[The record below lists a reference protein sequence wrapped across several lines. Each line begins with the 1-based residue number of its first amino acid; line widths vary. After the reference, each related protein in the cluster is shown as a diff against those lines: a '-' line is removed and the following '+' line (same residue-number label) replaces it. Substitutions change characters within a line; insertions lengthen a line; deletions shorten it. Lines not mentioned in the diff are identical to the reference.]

1 MPSENTIFEVCQYLK
16 NWFDRNQPRYI
27 GSITIQNGALSE
39 TYGLKVGQYFRI
51 VDSTL
56 NEGVYK
62 YPLTTLTDETFNGA
76 IWGMAL
82 PKAFIALLDDI
93 EAWKVKYNSLD
104 TQDGRQAL
112 SPFNS
117 ESFGGYA
124 YSKSS
129 GGTSDT
135 TKDKSGTWQGVFG
148 ARLAPYRKM

>member
-16 NWFDRNQPRYI
+16 NWFDRNQLRYI
-27 GSITIQNGALSE
+27 GDITIENGALSE

-93 EAWKVKYNSLD
+93 EAWKAKYASAD
-104 TQDGRQAL
+104 SVAM
-112 SPFNS
+112 SPFTS
-117 ESFGGYA
+117 ESVPGVYS
-124 YSKSS
+124 YSKNS
-129 GGTSDT
+129 GGNDT
-135 TKDKSGTWQGVFG
+135 TTDKSGTWQGAFG

>member
-27 GSITIQNGALSE
+27 GDITIQNGALSQ

-76 IWGMAL
+76 IWGMSL

-93 EAWKVKYNSLD
+93 EAWKAKYASAD
-104 TQDGRQAL
+104 SVAM
-112 SPFNS
+112 SPFTS
-117 ESFGGYA
+117 ENVPGVYS

-129 GGTSDT
+129 GGNDT
-135 TKDKSGTWQGVFG
+135 TTDKSGTWQGAFG
-148 ARLAPYRKM
+148 ARLAPWRKM

>member
-1 MPSENTIFEVCQYLK
+1 MPSEYTIFEVCQYLK
-16 NWFDRNQPRYI
+16 NWFDRNQSRYI
-27 GSITIQNGALSE
+27 GDITIQNGALSE

-51 VDSTL
+51 IDSTL
-56 NEGVYK
+56 NEGVYQ
-62 YPLTTLTDETFNGA
+62 YPITTLTDETFDGA

-82 PKAFIALLDDI
+82 PKPFIALLDDI
-93 EAWKVKYNSLD
+93 EAWKAKFNSLD
-104 TQDGRQAL
+104 TQDGKQAM

-117 ESFGGYA
+117 ESFGGYS

-129 GGTSDT
+129 GGSGDT